1 MSLQLFLNIFC
12 DCCPTVFVFLF
23 VMILMTGTISSLC
36 SECHLDTDQ
45 SPLHSPHH
53 IPPAQVTQVPSLHT
67 SILSLSYF
75 HFRTFK
81 ISLSYFHFRALT
93 SQFCIHITIVSA
105 STSYTG
111 TFSFNLFPSLRFP
124 PDFQTS
130 NLLSKH
136 ASTSPTIHWPFFII
150 STIIRDFT
158 RTNIEA
164 LRVQQLFCPP
174 PGSQDCED
182 LLEVAIFSF
191 QLNILGPFGC
201 LVPSRTKLFQPKTVF
216 IP

>member
-1 MSLQLFLNIFC
+1 MPFGSGGFVTFVV
-12 DCCPTVFVFLF
+12 VFVFFVVDVFSVVFKYLLWLLSYSVCFLF

-36 SECHLDTDQ
+36 PECHLDTDQ

-136 ASTSPTIHWPFFII
+136 ASTH
-150 STIIRDFT
+150 
-158 RTNIEA
+158 
-164 LRVQQLFCPP
+164 QLFIDHYSS
-174 PGSQDCED
+174 SQQ
-182 LLEVAIFSF
+182 SSGTS
-191 QLNILGPFGC
+191 QGQ
-201 LVPSRTKLFQPKTVF
+201 T
-216 IP
+216 